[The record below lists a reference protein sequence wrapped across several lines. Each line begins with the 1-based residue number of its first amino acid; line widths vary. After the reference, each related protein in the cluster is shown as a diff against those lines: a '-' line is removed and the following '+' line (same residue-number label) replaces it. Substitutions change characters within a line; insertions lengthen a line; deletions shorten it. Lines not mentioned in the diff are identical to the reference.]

1 MNKQCDTPSTTMSS
15 IINFP
20 ECLDISPSISPKE
33 FENNIQMVGAI
44 FGGAAQ
50 REAIEKYGI
59 AGRVW

>member
-1 MNKQCDTPSTTMSS
+1 MMGS

-20 ECLDISPSISPKE
+20 EHLDISPSTTPKQ
-33 FENNIQMVGAI
+33 FENDTQAVGAI

-50 REAIEKYGI
+50 RESIEKYGI